1 MRLNSLS
8 LLAVVLGLTLTS
20 IGFVS
25 EATAMGNNGTCQ
37 GQIVET
43 KQPSGAW
50 VVTGSVCSGFCPA
63 VPPPQRVACENTTS
77 GPSQIMGG
85 QVVFPKVCGCVTYG
99 PDPRWP
105 GSEMVVAVQ
114 IDRVDPGN
122 PQSDILC
129 DVETRETA
137 GGQFHSAICDF
148 YCPQGSCTQGPAQ
161 LIVPTVRVRTC
172 HCP

>member
-1 MRLNSLS
+1 MRQNAFPSL
-8 LLAVVLGLTLTS
+8 AAVLGLALTS
-20 IGFVS
+20 IGLVS
-25 EATAMGNNGTCQ
+25 EAMAMGNGGTCQ

-43 KQPSGAW
+43 KQSSGAW
-50 VVTGSVCSGFCPA
+50 VVTGSVCSGFCPP
-63 VPPPQRVACENTTS
+63 VPPPQRVSCENTSS

-114 IDRVDPGN
+114 IDTIDPNN
-122 PQSDILC
+122 PQSILC
-129 DVETRETA
+129 DVETRVTT
-137 GGQFHSAICDF
+137 GGQFHSAVCDF
-148 YCPQGSCTQGPAQ
+148 FCPQGSCTQGQGQ